1 MAAPMSD
8 RTNHRRVLHFAVS
21 GMLLG
26 GTVGCTSNEP
36 AKDAKDAKGESKTD
50 AKEPPGRVIVNQDP
64 VAPPKPEPEVREFA
78 PNPGP
83 NERGGVVPPP
93 VVAPTTAV
101 TPVAPPDQPIPDEP
115 IQHEY
120 VNERPV
126 EEPTPVVRPQPDRVP
141 TDKRVNTQR
150 VPDPVPAPIK
160 VNPGP
165 ER

>member
-26 GTVGCTSNEP
+26 GAVGCESNAP
-36 AKDAKDAKGESKTD
+36 AKDAKGESKTD
-50 AKEPPGRVIVNQDP
+50 AKEPPGPVIVNQDP
-64 VAPPKPEPEVREFA
+64 VVPPEPKPEVREFA

-83 NERGGVVPPP
+83 NELKGVVSPP

-101 TPVAPPDQPIPDEP
+101 PPVAPPDEP
-115 IQHEY
+115 IQDEH

-126 EEPTPVVRPQPDRVP
+126 ADPTPVEPLPDRALP
-141 TDKRVNTQR
+141 EKRVNTQR

-165 ER
+165 EGR